1 MGASYQR
8 IWPICVAQLGLSFC
22 PAPTLMEGLLSIT
35 LVSLVSRTPS
45 WYTAL
50 VCLWRAKE
58 AYTEPGARSRRC
70 PEGEPCRWS
79 SFSHYPGEGPLQS
92 PRAIWGWS
100 SQGWARFVL
109 PKLQDSLAAA
119 AEGTRWRSSTH
130 SYLNLNT
137 LERSPPSPRAALL
150 LSDRH
155 LLATWNSNRA
165 THLRVQERIT
175 FRAGIKV
182 GLLFKQ
188 ILKRTTIC

>member
-1 MGASYQR
+1 M
-8 IWPICVAQLGLSFC
+8 AQLGLSFC

-109 PKLQDSLAAA
+109 PKLQDSLAAG

-137 LERSPPSPRAALL
+137 LERVLHLPGLPCFSATGTFWLL
-150 LSDRH
+150 GTPTGQHTSESKKES
-155 LLATWNSNRA
+155 LLGLELKLVYYSN
-165 THLRVQERIT
+165 
-175 FRAGIKV
+175 KS
-182 GLLFKQ
+182 
-188 ILKRTTIC
+188 